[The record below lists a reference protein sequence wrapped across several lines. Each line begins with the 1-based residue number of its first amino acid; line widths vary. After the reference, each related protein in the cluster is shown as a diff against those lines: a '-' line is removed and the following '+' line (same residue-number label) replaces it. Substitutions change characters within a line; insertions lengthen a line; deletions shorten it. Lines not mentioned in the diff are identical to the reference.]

1 MAAKVKTWA
10 EEIEERVRLEGIEQ
24 GLEQGLRE
32 GELKSLRESIMDFVV
47 ERFPEASAE
56 EVIGKLHA
64 IDSLDQLKFIMKRAL
79 KWKNYEDVWTLP
91 GDSDH

>member
-10 EEIEERVRLEGIEQ
+10 EEIEERVRLEG
-24 GLEQGLRE
+24 LEQGLRE
-32 GELKSLRESIMDFVV
+32 GKLTSLRESIMDFVV

-56 EVIGKLHA
+56 EARGKLHA

-91 GDSDH
+91 GDSDQ